1 MVANEFWEQ
10 GDLERTVLQQQP
22 IPMMDRNKGD
32 ELPKLQVGFIDF
44 VCTFVYKEFSRFH
57 KEITPM
63 FDGLQNNRVEW
74 KTRADEYE
82 EKMKAIEEQKKKEEE
97 AAAQKG

>member
-1 MVANEFWEQ
+1 MKANVFCKAALLPQ
-10 GDLERTVLQQQP
+10 IQTLQIINAFKFLICQF
-22 IPMMDRNKGD
+22 
-32 ELPKLQVGFIDF
+32 KLFLQ
-44 VCTFVYKEFSRFH
+44 EFSRFH

-82 EKMKAIEEQKKKEEE
+82 EKMKVIEEQKKQEEE
-97 AAAQKG
+97 AAAKKG

>member
-1 MVANEFWEQ
+1 
-10 GDLERTVLQQQP
+10 
-22 IPMMDRNKGD
+22 
-32 ELPKLQVGFIDF
+32 
-44 VCTFVYKEFSRFH
+44 
-57 KEITPM
+57 M

-74 KTRADEYE
+74 KTRADEYD